1 MVHKQEGVTHSRSE
15 GRHGCVR
22 RWGGTHGAHQPQNLD
37 LWALNLHSVGTA
49 LEPQDHCRTTPQAL
63 AEPHTGQEH
72 HPKRAE
78 RRRSSPLCGEAVVG
92 R

>member
-1 MVHKQEGVTHSRSE
+1 MCEEVG
-15 GRHGCVR
+15 
-22 RWGGTHGAHQPQNLD
+22 GGTHGAQQPQNLD

-49 LEPQDHCRTTPQAL
+49 LEPQDHCRTNPQAL
-63 AEPHTGQEH
+63 AEPHTCQEH

-78 RRRSSPLCGEAVVG
+78 RRRNSPLSGEAVVG